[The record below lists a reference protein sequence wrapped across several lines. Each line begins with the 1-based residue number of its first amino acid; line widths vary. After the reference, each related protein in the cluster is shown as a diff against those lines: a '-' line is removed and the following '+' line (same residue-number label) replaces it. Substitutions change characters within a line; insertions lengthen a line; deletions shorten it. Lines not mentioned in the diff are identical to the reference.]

1 MTRRNSFRT
10 PLQPSS
16 ARPVSRPSDRAEQEA
31 ERAADVVA
39 RGGSV
44 AGWSFASVQASSQS
58 PVQRQEVAKEKSDE
72 EKKKEALTKA
82 GEAAL
87 ETPQGKALK
96 EKVLADPLVKTVKDA
111 VTSTPGIIATGVG
124 VAGGVAALG
133 ATKKPLPFQPPS
145 IPLDRITP
153 GLSAQVK
160 YEGPVNAP
168 TFVGL
173 TLTYKEQGP
182 KGKKT
187 AESDKI
193 AKDIEALKSQ
203 QEMFKPASQKAAEKA
218 EADALVQQWIKS
230 QSGLPNLTI
239 PLKGESKHPPADAP
253 RKDEEAA
260 PVQRAPAS
268 PSAAQPVRAEVD
280 GALTSSGRPLDASAR
295 RSLEARF
302 GYDFSGVRIHDDAR
316 AAEAASS
323 IDAAAFTV
331 GEDVAFAAGRYDP
344 RTAEGRRLLAH
355 ELSHVVQQRGARKP
369 KPGRRGGGV
378 S

>member
-1 MTRRNSFRT
+1 LTRRNSFRT

-16 ARPVSRPSDRAEQEA
+16 ARPVSRPADRVEQEA

-44 AGWSFASVQASSQS
+44 AGWSFGSVQPSSQS
-58 PVQRQEVAKEKSDE
+58 PVQRQEVAKEKSDD

-133 ATKKPLPFQPPS
+133 AAKKPLPFQPPS
-145 IPLDRITP
+145 IPLDKITP
-153 GLSAQVK
+153 GLSAQVR

-187 AESDKI
+187 SESDKI

-218 EADALVQQWIKS
+218 EADEAVQQWIRS
-230 QSGLPNLTI
+230 QSLTGVTI
-239 PLKGESKHPPADAP
+239 ALKGEGKQPPADAP

-260 PVQRAPAS
+260 PVQRSPAS
-268 PSAAQPVRAEVD
+268 PSTPQPAHAEVD
-280 GALTSSGRPLDASAR
+280 GALTSSGRPLEGSAR
-295 RSLEARF
+295 RSMEARF

-316 AAEAASS
+316 AAETAAA

-355 ELSHVVQQRGARKP
+355 ELSHVVQQRGARAP
-369 KPGRRGGGV
+369 KPGRRGGGA